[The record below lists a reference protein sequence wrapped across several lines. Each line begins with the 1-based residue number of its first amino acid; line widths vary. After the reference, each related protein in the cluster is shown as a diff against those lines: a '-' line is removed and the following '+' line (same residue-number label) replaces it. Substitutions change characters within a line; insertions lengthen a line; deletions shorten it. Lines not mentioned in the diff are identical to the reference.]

1 MSDNAQ
7 DANDQEGVQ
16 PADATVDSST
26 QTAEAADV
34 QSQSIRGAFS
44 SAIRKR
50 PLSSVIV
57 TSLVTLLLG
66 LGAGFA
72 FSHDGHRPI
81 GGPGGGFGM
90 HQRDGRGHDAW
101 RNGPMMGPNGPM
113 GGNGPMMGPGQ
124 GFDPD
129 QDQRGPGW
137 GPRPDRSDFPAP
149 STAPQNQ

>member
-1 MSDNAQ
+1 MSDEVK
-7 DANDQEGVQ
+7 DA
-16 PADATVDSST
+16 ST
-26 QTAEAADV
+26 QDSVIAAETATGESMTSNSASAN

-50 PLSSVIV
+50 PLASVIV

-90 HQRDGRGHDAW
+90 HDRDGRDRGSWD
-101 RNGPMMGPNGPM
+101 NGPMMGPNGPM
-113 GGNGPMMGPGQ
+113 GGGHMMGPGQ
-124 GFDPD
+124 GFDPNE
-129 QDQRGPGW
+129 QGPGW
-137 GPRPDRSDFPAP
+137 GPRPDQSGFPAP
-149 STAPQNQ
+149 TTAPQNQ